1 MQQRDA
7 IDWYNEGIALHI
19 SGDRDGAI
27 RCYDHALEIDPEYA
41 AIWGSKGIALY
52 ELGRYDGVIQC
63 YDHALEIDPGDTLA
77 KSNREGALKK
87 RGATAKE
94 SDRGAS
100 I

>member
-1 MQQRDA
+1 
-7 IDWYNEGIALHI
+7 
-19 SGDRDGAI
+19 
-27 RCYDHALEIDPEYA
+27 
-41 AIWGSKGIALY
+41 
-52 ELGRYDGVIQC
+52 VIQC

-87 RGATAKE
+87 GGATAKE

>member
-1 MQQRDA
+1 MIQCF
-7 IDWYNEGIALHI
+7 
-19 SGDRDGAI
+19 DR
-27 RCYDHALEIDPEYA
+27 ALEIGPEDTDA
-41 AIWGSKGIALY
+41 WICKGFALD
-52 ELGRYDGVIQC
+52 ELGRYDEAIQC

-87 RGATAKE
+87 GGATAKE